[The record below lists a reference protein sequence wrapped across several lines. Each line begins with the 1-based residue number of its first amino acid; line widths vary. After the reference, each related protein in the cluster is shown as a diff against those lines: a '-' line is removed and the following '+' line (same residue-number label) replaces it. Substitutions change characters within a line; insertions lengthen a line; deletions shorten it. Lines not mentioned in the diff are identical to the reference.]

1 MTLLSAIL
9 VHLLLVSCCISKTYH
24 VNSSSDLE
32 QYLCNTTWSSQYL
45 VFLLNSS
52 INFTISPGNFCQVTT
67 QQTSRIEIQSNSPTK
82 SATIS
87 CFHYDISLSLPK
99 PRRGLVFFNSQV
111 TLKQLV
117 FKNCGTYLTTI
128 QDAAITEYL
137 NSSSLYYTSSHAAV
151 LVFVHCQVNITQVN
165 IYYSYGFAM
174 IGINLYNSTINSVN
188 ISNSL
193 YSIEVYKNSSQS
205 IGSGFLLHYMNI
217 NKVFQE
223 KESILQVFDIH
234 IKNASFSNNFDCNT
248 NSCITQT
255 YYNKHPSP
263 SGGSNPIVNAAG
275 LTILYTQQN
284 SCQVSVHITESY
296 FKENNGCFAGGMFV
310 LQYQTFAVTNT
321 TITNTVFHHNTN
333 FMPCHGAAIVFYWY
347 SLKVSTSQES
357 LAPLYFFN
365 TSFVKHEYHHHWHK
379 SSRDYGAVFIGF
391 VNSEFVHLDICF
403 RGCSFSETFV
413 ASTGAC
419 IYASGYEY
427 ANNRGNVSIT
437 LDSTIAKRNSR
448 ILYASSW
455 SIFYFYKISRVKITG
470 TSHFSNNYGS
480 VISSQDSN
488 VYLSGDLTFNNN
500 HAMTGPA
507 IRLVGNC
514 QLYFMSGV
522 IAKFTDNSAQLFG
535 GAIYAEGTE
544 SNGKCVIQIDSNVS
558 QIVFSNN
565 EAKRAG
571 SSIYAQPIFSCYI
584 NNTHSIKSP
593 EEIMAFYKEHF
604 TFSNSK
610 SNSSLNQFSTLPQSL
625 SESVDIQS
633 PQQIFPGQKFGYC
646 ISAID
651 ALSRNVFATIAI
663 EIVRNYFM
671 SNIPKTTKLWLLF
684 IDQEKLIQ
692 EGTNCTTISVT
703 VHTNDQFNI
712 IDGVIVFSLYALP
725 TILTKSV
732 KIYPC
737 PLGFDLN
744 KIRGV
749 CELSSS
755 FDNLKKHHPLTIP
768 IVGNVSSQTITRLF
782 GVITWAGT
790 IEYENKT
797 KTHFGVALTCPI
809 GYCDSNH
816 TLPYFYSGDLS
827 SNKSFKLSDGITNY
841 HPPLCLYQHEGVL
854 CGRCSEGLSVVFGST
869 ECHHCS
875 NTWIASIGIYLVAGP
890 LLIYLLFALR
900 LTLTTGTF
908 NGIIFYAQ
916 AANVGILDTLSV
928 YNGKMGVVRNVSI
941 VLLSIL
947 NLGLGFPLCFYNG
960 MNELWKTC
968 FNLLFPL
975 YLLTIVVVLII
986 LSRYSLRLS
995 NKIADSSVQ
1004 VLVTVVHL
1012 SFGRLLSSIINAFT
1026 PAKIFTSEQTYHVWY
1041 WDGSV
1046 EYGSK
1051 GHVTLMIITSLVVF
1065 LLFLPYI
1072 LLLLFAKLL
1081 KHWRCTNEYTRPIL
1095 EAVHAPYK
1103 NDMHY
1108 WFVARLFLLI
1118 IMYTLYS
1125 IEPYAQVVYIAIA
1138 LLLFFFIIGQ
1148 TVFRPYKSNFVNML
1162 DCWLLF
1168 NLGFVYITT
1177 WYLRHMEA
1185 TVYGI
1190 IAILLFFMTLFMV
1203 LVYHI
1208 LFITGQLKKVQRI
1221 AHVICTRISQ
1231 HFLHYTYM
1239 NNHSNQRSRRLP
1251 LQNANDS
1258 FYNTCDNFREPTLAH
1273 LNK

>member
-1 MTLLSAIL
+1 MTSEIAKFYLF
-9 VHLLLVSCCISKTYH
+9 LLLISSTCSGDSNNTYF
-24 VNSSSDLE
+24 VNSSSDFE
-32 QYLCNTTWSSQYL
+32 KYLCNTTWSSQYL

-52 INFTISPGNFCQVTT
+52 VNFAISSGNFCQVTT
-67 QQTSRIEIQSNSPTK
+67 HQTSRIEIRSNSPTK

-87 CFHYDISLSLPK
+87 CFHNDISLSLPK

-137 NSSSLYYTSSHAAV
+137 NSSSLYYTSSYAAV
-151 LVFVHCQVNITQVN
+151 LVFVHCQVDMTQVN
-165 IYYSYGFAM
+165 IYYSYGFGM
-174 IGINLYNSTINSVN
+174 IGVNLYNSTMNSVSM
-188 ISNSL
+188 SNSS
-193 YSIEVYKNSSQS
+193 YSFEVYKNSGQS

-234 IKNASFSNNFDCNT
+234 IKNVSFSYNYDCNT

-296 FKENNGCFAGGMFV
+296 FNENKGCFAGGMFV
-310 LQYQTFAVTNT
+310 LQYQTFAVTST
-321 TITNTVFHHNTN
+321 TITNTVFHHNIN

-347 SLKVSTSQES
+347 SLQVSTSQES

-365 TSFVKHEYHHHWHK
+365 TSFVKHEYNHYWRI
-379 SSRDYGAVFIGF
+379 SSRDYGEVFIGV

-403 RGCSFSETFV
+403 RGCTFSETFV

-419 IYASGYEY
+419 LYASAYEH

-437 LDSTIAKRNSR
+437 LDSTIVIRNSR
-448 ILYASSW
+448 YKGILYASSW
-455 SIFYFYKISRVKITG
+455 SIFYFYKISRVDITG

-610 SNSSLNQFSTLPQSL
+610 SNSSLYHFSTLPQSL

-633 PQQIFPGQKFGYC
+633 PPQIFPGQKFGYC

-651 ALSRNVFATIAI
+651 AISRNVFATIAI

-671 SNIPKTTKLWLLF
+671 SNIPKTTKLWLPF
-684 IDQEKLIQ
+684 TEQEKLIQ
-692 EGTNCTTISVT
+692 EGTNCTTIIVT

-712 IDGVIVFSLYALP
+712 IDGMIVFSLYALP
-725 TILTKSV
+725 TSLIKSV

-744 KIRGV
+744 KITGV

-768 IVGNVSSQTITRLF
+768 IVSNVSSQTITRLF

-797 KTHFGVALTCPI
+797 KTHFGVA
-809 GYCDSNH
+809 
-816 TLPYFYSGDLS
+816 
-827 SNKSFKLSDGITNY
+827 
-841 HPPLCLYQHEGVL
+841 
-854 CGRCSEGLSVVFGST
+854 
-869 ECHHCS
+869 
-875 NTWIASIGIYLVAGP
+875 
-890 LLIYLLFALR
+890 
-900 LTLTTGTF
+900 
-908 NGIIFYAQ
+908 
-916 AANVGILDTLSV
+916 
-928 YNGKMGVVRNVSI
+928 
-941 VLLSIL
+941 
-947 NLGLGFPLCFYNG
+947 
-960 MNELWKTC
+960 
-968 FNLLFPL
+968 
-975 YLLTIVVVLII
+975 
-986 LSRYSLRLS
+986 
-995 NKIADSSVQ
+995 
-1004 VLVTVVHL
+1004 
-1012 SFGRLLSSIINAFT
+1012 
-1026 PAKIFTSEQTYHVWY
+1026 
-1041 WDGSV
+1041 
-1046 EYGSK
+1046 
-1051 GHVTLMIITSLVVF
+1051 
-1065 LLFLPYI
+1065 
-1072 LLLLFAKLL
+1072 
-1081 KHWRCTNEYTRPIL
+1081 
-1095 EAVHAPYK
+1095 
-1103 NDMHY
+1103 
-1108 WFVARLFLLI
+1108 
-1118 IMYTLYS
+1118 
-1125 IEPYAQVVYIAIA
+1125 
-1138 LLLFFFIIGQ
+1138 
-1148 TVFRPYKSNFVNML
+1148 
-1162 DCWLLF
+1162 
-1168 NLGFVYITT
+1168 
-1177 WYLRHMEA
+1177 
-1185 TVYGI
+1185 
-1190 IAILLFFMTLFMV
+1190 
-1203 LVYHI
+1203 
-1208 LFITGQLKKVQRI
+1208 
-1221 AHVICTRISQ
+1221 
-1231 HFLHYTYM
+1231 
-1239 NNHSNQRSRRLP
+1239 
-1251 LQNANDS
+1251 
-1258 FYNTCDNFREPTLAH
+1258 
-1273 LNK
+1273 